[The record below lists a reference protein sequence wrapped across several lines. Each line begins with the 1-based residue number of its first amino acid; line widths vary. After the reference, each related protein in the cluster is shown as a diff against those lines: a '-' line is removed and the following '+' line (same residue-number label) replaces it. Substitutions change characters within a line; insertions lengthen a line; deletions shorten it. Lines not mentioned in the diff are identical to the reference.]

1 MLRTFI
7 AIRIPA
13 TPLVRQMLAQLN
25 QMGSS
30 LKPVSADHLHL
41 TLKFLGE
48 TPEPQIT
55 QIGEIVSQAAAH
67 TAAFELRMVGLGAF
81 PNVHR
86 PGVIL
91 AGIEAADT
99 LHTLATTLESNLE
112 PLGFR
117 RESREFHPHLT
128 LARVK
133 AKPPPGLFRL
143 LDDHTTTDFGTVLIS
158 SVELFQSELQRSGPK
173 YTVLAS
179 AKLLKPNRP
188 ASGER

>member
-7 AIRIPA
+7 AVRIPS
-13 TPLVRQMLAQLN
+13 TSRLRQILTQLN

-41 TLKFLGE
+41 TLKFLGD
-48 TPEPQIT
+48 TPEPQIAE
-55 QIGEIVSQAAAH
+55 IGEIVSQAAADA
-67 TAAFELRMVGLGAF
+67 AAFELRLVGLGAF

-86 PGVIL
+86 PDVIW
-91 AGIEAADT
+91 AGIETSDT
-99 LHTLATTLESNLE
+99 LITLASILESKLE
-112 PLGFR
+112 TLGFR

-133 AKPPPGLFRL
+133 AKPPPSLFQL
-143 LDDHTTTDFGTVLIS
+143 LDEHGTTDVGTVHIS
-158 SVELFQSELQRSGPK
+158 SVELFQSELQRGGPK

-179 AKLLKPNRP
+179 ANF
-188 ASGER
+188 A